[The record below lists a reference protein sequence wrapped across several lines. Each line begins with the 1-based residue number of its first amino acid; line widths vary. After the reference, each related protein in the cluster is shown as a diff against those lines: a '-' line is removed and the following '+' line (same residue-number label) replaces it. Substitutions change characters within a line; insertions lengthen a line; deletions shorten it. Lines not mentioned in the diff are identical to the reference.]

1 MTLAEQQLRTG
12 REAEGP
18 RVCGRSEPEI
28 SGRRRV
34 GERGPWHKR
43 WSKKEGAKEM
53 PSEGR
58 EWQGGGGESPCAG
71 RALAEVCDSVQG
83 VRSGG

>member
-1 MTLAEQQLRTG
+1 M
-12 REAEGP
+12 RE
-18 RVCGRSEPEI
+18 
-28 SGRRRV
+28 
-34 GERGPWHKR
+34 KR
-43 WSKKEGAKEM
+43 ARDFRPKKSRCQGSMAEGAKMM

-58 EWQGGGGESPCAG
+58 EWQGGGGESPRAG

>member
-1 MTLAEQQLRTG
+1 MA
-12 REAEGP
+12 
-18 RVCGRSEPEI
+18 
-28 SGRRRV
+28 
-34 GERGPWHKR
+34 
-43 WSKKEGAKEM
+43 EGAKMM

-58 EWQGGGGESPCAG
+58 EWQGGGGESPRAG